1 MCSAYKYE
9 GNLSEQG
16 VWAWEAPVRGYA
28 LTQNLCHY
36 KTNQYDAENTGKGL
50 SHALRRQEEE
60 KKKNSGK
67 VALGAEDQGT
77 KP

>member
-1 MCSAYKYE
+1 M
-9 GNLSEQG
+9 
-16 VWAWEAPVRGYA
+16 RGYA
-28 LTQNLCHY
+28 QPKTSAII

>member
-1 MCSAYKYE
+1 VLNNIRGRNPLDRDTEKETCPATAPKKP
-9 GNLSEQG
+9 NPLS
-16 VWAWEAPVRGYA
+16 
-28 LTQNLCHY
+28 T
-36 KTNQYDAENTGKGL
+36 TSTGKGL

>member
-1 MCSAYKYE
+1 
-9 GNLSEQG
+9 
-16 VWAWEAPVRGYA
+16 VRGYA